1 MKYELLSEENGV
13 KIYARIDEDGKCRFT
28 CTEDNPEYQAW
39 LNPAEQSTPIV
50 PTDGYLTPPAIME
63 STQPDEADLTEG
75 QN

>member
-39 LNPAEQSTPIV
+39 LNPEAEQSTPN
-50 PTDGYLTPPAIME
+50 L
-63 STQPDEADLTEG
+63 AD
-75 QN
+75 